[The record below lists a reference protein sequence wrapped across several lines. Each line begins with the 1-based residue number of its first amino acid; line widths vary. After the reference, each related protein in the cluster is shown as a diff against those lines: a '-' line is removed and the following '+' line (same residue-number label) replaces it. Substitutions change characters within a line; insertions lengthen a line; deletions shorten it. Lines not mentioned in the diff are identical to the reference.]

1 MIDQLPRNYQSAS
14 RNLQYPLSKILPLD
28 IVGSTEFGRYAKIS
42 TEQTFNMIISD
53 NALISF
59 DGYKSVA
66 ALTSSGLSR
75 EIYTSYRYQHMIVVI
90 NDGVYTIDSTLHVV
104 KIGTISTT
112 VGNVF
117 ITENL
122 GGQIAITDGSNI
134 YIFNYINSTFQTI
147 KVDFLPGAIAFQ
159 DTYFICAD
167 LSSNQWRLSANNDGT
182 QWPPGASNVGEL
194 QTKACNTVACVT
206 LDRQLYVFGQTVTEL
221 WQDIGY
227 TLFPYQRNNY
237 MSIDYGCLSTET
249 IASAFGKLVWLGINE
264 KSSISLMYTQGG
276 QPTRISND
284 GLDYI
289 FTNLTN
295 PSDSFGFLFRS
306 NGHVFYQLTFR
317 TDNLTYLFDFETNRF
332 FTLTD
337 NKLNHHIAKRITFFN
352 NTYYFIS
359 FDDSKLYQLS
369 PNFYSYDG
377 NEIPR
382 FRICKNL
389 RIPTGDKFVIQN
401 LHITME
407 SGYSPLPQVIDL
419 SISKDGG
426 ASYQN
431 IQRNTLNV
439 LGNRK
444 NTVNFYRL
452 GMYND
457 AVIKFA
463 FWGFER
469 FVIIDGQVRV
479 YQ

>member
-1 MIDQLPRNYQSAS
+1 MVDQMPRNYVSSS
-14 RNLQYPLSKILPLD
+14 RGLQYPLSRTLPLD
-28 IVGSTEFGRYAKIS
+28 IVGSTEFGRYPKIS
-42 TEQTFNMIISD
+42 TEQTFNMIMSD
-53 NALISF
+53 DALISF

-66 ALTSSGLSR
+66 QLTTSGVGR

-90 NDGVYTIDSTLHVV
+90 NDGVYTIDSTLQLV
-104 KIGTISTT
+104 KIGTISTS

-117 ITENL
+117 ISENL
-122 GGQIAITDGSNI
+122 GGQIAITDGLNV
-134 YIFNYINSTFQTI
+134 YIFNYLTSSFQTI
-147 KVDFLPGAIAFQ
+147 TVDFLPGVITFQ

-167 LSSNQWRLSANNDGT
+167 LRTNQWRLSANNDGT
-182 QWPPGASNVGEL
+182 KWPAGAANVGEL
-194 QTKACNTVACVT
+194 QTKATNCVASIT

-237 MSIDYGCLSTET
+237 MSIDYGCLSPET
-249 IASAFGKLVWLGINE
+249 IASAFGKLVWLGQNE
-264 KSSISLMYTQGG
+264 KSGVSLMYTQGG
-276 QPTRISND
+276 APTRISND

-289 FTNLTN
+289 FTNLKN
-295 PSDSFGFLFRS
+295 PSDSFGFMFRS

-337 NKLNHHIAKRITFFN
+337 NKLNHHIAKRIAFFN

-359 FDDSKLYQLS
+359 FDDSNLYQMS
-369 PNFYSYDG
+369 PDFYDYNG

-389 RIPTGDKFVIQN
+389 RIPTGDKFTIQN
-401 LHITME
+401 LHLTME
-407 SGYSPLPQVIDL
+407 SGYSKLPQVIDL

-431 IQRNTLNV
+431 IERYTMNTL
-439 LGNRK
+439 GARK
-444 NTVNFYRL
+444 NTINFYRL

-457 AVIKFA
+457 AVPKFA

-469 FVIIDGQVRV
+469 FVVIDGQVRV
-479 YQ
+479 YS